1 MTDHQPGS
9 PAHLRVRVEIDGGFA
24 AVPGL
29 NRPFELDTAALP
41 APDAATLRA
50 RLSDLRFFDL
60 PTEAAPPAPGAADH
74 RTYTI
79 TVTGEQRSHTVRLAD
94 PVADPGLRE
103 LVETLLSWHRR
114 PG

>member
-1 MTDHQPGS
+1 MTDHRSGS
-9 PAHLRVRVEIDGGFA
+9 PTHLRVRVEIDGGFA

-29 NRPFELDTAALP
+29 NRPFELDTAGLSAS
-41 APDAATLRA
+41 DAATLRA

-60 PTEAAPPAPGAADH
+60 PSEAAPPAPGAADH

-79 TVTGEQRSHTVRLAD
+79 TVTIGTESHTVRLAD
-94 PVADPGLRE
+94 PITDPGLRE